1 MGDNAPPG
9 NFNDFYTLNGIERQ
23 LSELYT
29 PQQNGVGKLVWYHT
43 VSITWS
49 RPTRE
54 SLAEAIR
61 AACNI
66 LSLCSTKLSRSKSP
80 NEHFA
85 GSKLDVSR
93 LWIFGSTLL
102 FETIPGKN
110 KLDSRSRKCLYYLNA
125 NGKTKGYCCFHPT
138 TRSVIVSKDIRSWG
152 HTTIKDLSWS
162 ISHARTIK
170 ALPKRCQ
177 DSWHVYSHQRSNA
190 LHGTIY
196 ICHHRRPDESW
207 CCESVCWLCL

>member
-1 MGDNAPPG
+1 MASRDNFPSCTHHNKMGWENLFDITQCLLLDQDLPG
-9 NFNDFYTLNGIERQ
+9 SLWRKPY
-23 LSELYT
+23 ELLAIFSASA
-29 PQQNGVGKLVWYHT
+29 QQN
-43 VSITWS
+43 S
-49 RPTRE
+49 RVVNLLMNI
-54 SLAEAIR
+54 SLAR
-61 AACNI
+61 NWMCQ
-66 LSLCSTKLSRSKSP
+66 
-80 NEHFA
+80 
-85 GSKLDVSR
+85 D
-93 LWIFGSTLL
+93 WIFGSTLL